1 MESLSYAHTRSTM
14 MDDGWHNAST
24 DSVEFYE
31 YETFDGIAVIFRHC
45 NNRHGYLAC
54 VSHAGH
60 HLMADAHFQTIDAA
74 KTWVAYQILRWS
86 SRR

>member
-1 MESLSYAHTRSTM
+1 MESLSHAQTRSTK
-14 MDDGWHNAST
+14 MDDGWRNAST

-31 YETFDGIAVIFRHC
+31 YETDEGIAVIFRHR
-45 NNRHGYLAC
+45 NNRLGYLVC

-60 HLMADAHFQTIDAA
+60 HLMADAHFQMIGAA
-74 KTWVAYQILRWS
+74 KTWVAYQIVRWS